1 MQNININL
9 ISKNQSHV
17 NIKYQTTNII
27 RINKGNILKYY
38 TNKVDQYIK
47 VPTINSANG
56 MEWLIKWSKYSSWN
70 I

>member
-17 NIKYQTTNII
+17 NIKYQTKNII

-56 MEWLIKWSKYSSWN
+56 ME
-70 I
+70 

>member
-56 MEWLIKWSKYSSWN
+56 MGWLIKWSKYSSWN